1 MDVGVLGGG
10 IAKVGGRWRGPSG
23 RGGRGAVAAS
33 GRVGVRGDA
42 GRGGRQQLSRN
53 LAFGTVDARLDLLRR
68 FHDHFGGFP
77 WQWTP
82 QHLEEW
88 STDLRAVRGLALSTV
103 RAYQLA
109 IRSFLGYV
117 CEPLYG
123 WDVECEKRFGTHP
136 IQISHDWN
144 SAKHI
149 LDVEGRPQRR
159 ALTRQELQLLFD
171 AADEMVEEIRR
182 NGRKG
187 AVAAFRDA
195 AMLKTAYAFG
205 LRRRE
210 LVRLEVHDF
219 GRNPKATEFGDFGV
233 CYVRFGK
240 GSQGSG
246 PKRRSVLTVMPWSV
260 DILTEW
266 VHDIWPYCRR
276 ENSAALWPSERSQ
289 RMSET
294 RFNAAF
300 VKLRER
306 VGLPAELGPHCLRHS
321 YITHLI
327 EDGFDP
333 LFVQQQV
340 GHLRIAEEDVP
351 MPEPLDSLITDLITQ
366 RRNMGTAANPTPA
379 GSRPSTNCSWPRPY
393 VLGPVTG
400 RFDDIQNSV
409 SRTRSGRYPVGP
421 SWASSASMST
431 LADDTPSDRSF
442 SLVRQSRTCPRHRF
456 ARRVTGRRAG

>member
-1 MDVGVLGGG
+1 VAGSRRLEV
-10 IAKVGGRWRGPSG
+10 A
-23 RGGRGAVAAS
+23 GAAHRVVAA
-33 GRVGVRGDA
+33 GVPLLRPDVQVFEAMLQGW
-42 GRGGRQQLSRN
+42 RQQQLSRN

-68 FHDHFGGFP
+68 FQDHSGEFP

-88 STDLRAVRGLALSTV
+88 STDLRAVRGVALSTV
-103 RAYQLA
+103 RSYQLA
-109 IRSFLGYV
+109 IRSFLAYV

-123 WDVECEKRFGTHP
+123 WDIECEKRFGTHP

-159 ALTRQELQLLFD
+159 ALTRPELQSLFD

-182 NGRKG
+182 LGRKG

-210 LVRLEVHDF
+210 VVRLEVHDF

-240 GSQGSG
+240 GSHGSG

-260 DILTEW
+260 DVLTEW
-266 VHDIWPYCRR
+266 ISDIWPYCRR
-276 ENSAALWPSERSQ
+276 ENGTALWPSERSEC
-289 RMSET
+289 MSET
-294 RFNAAF
+294 RFNAMF

-340 GHLRIAEEDVP
+340 GHEH
-351 MPEPLDSLITDLITQ
+351 
-366 RRNMGTAANPTPA
+366 
-379 GSRPSTNCSWPRPY
+379 GSTLSVYT
-393 VLGPVTG
+393 
-400 RFDDIQNSV
+400 SV
-409 SRTRSGRYPVGP
+409 S
-421 SWASSASMST
+421 
-431 LADDTPSDRSF
+431 SDYKTTVLRAA
-442 SLVRQSRTCPRHRF
+442 LDKVIEQ
-456 ARRVTGRRAG
+456 ARGEKEQR